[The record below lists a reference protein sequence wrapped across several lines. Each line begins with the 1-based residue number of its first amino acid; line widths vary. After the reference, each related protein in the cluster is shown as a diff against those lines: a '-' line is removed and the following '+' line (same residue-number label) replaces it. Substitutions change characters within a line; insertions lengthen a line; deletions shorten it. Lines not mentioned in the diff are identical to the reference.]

1 MQEDAVAVLGGLHH
15 VAGDLV
21 GGELLHALGDLV
33 LLAHGSPDIGVES
46 VGALEQSLVL
56 AVLDDGAGL
65 LGDLAAILDDISGG
79 SELLRAPAD
88 IVHAELG
95 ADVHQAVG
103 HVVAGI
109 AAENEL
115 ALVEGL
121 LGVLH
126 QGEDVGE
133 RLGGMIDVGQT
144 VPHGNTGVGG
154 ETLDD
159 LLVVAAVLDAVEEAA
174 EDLRG
179 VDHGLLLAHLGG
191 LGIEERDVRAF
202 VIGGDLKRAAGAGG
216 GLLEEQH
223 DVLTGEQV
231 AADAGALLRLQIGG
245 EVEHIADLIGG
256 EILQREKRTAFEIN
270 RHGIVLLQDSS
281 PPMGEIDSC
290 SVHSIPIFEKR
301 AGHFQPFF
309 LYLTANLRG
318 VPFAAPLPCEL
329 SGTCQMGRLCGIL
342 YTETTHK
349 ATPRRPARA
358 E

>member
-1 MQEDAVAVLGGLHH
+1 M
-15 VAGDLV
+15 
-21 GGELLHALGDLV
+21 
-33 LLAHGSPDIGVES
+33 
-46 VGALEQSLVL
+46 
-56 AVLDDGAGL
+56 
-65 LGDLAAILDDISGG
+65 
-79 SELLRAPAD
+79 
-88 IVHAELG
+88 HAELG

-216 GLLEEQH
+216 
-223 DVLTGEQV
+223 VLTGEQV

-301 AGHFQPFF
+301 AGHFRLFF

-318 VPFAAPLPCEL
+318 VPFAALLPCGL
-329 SGTCQMGRLCGIL
+329 SGTCQMGHLCGIL